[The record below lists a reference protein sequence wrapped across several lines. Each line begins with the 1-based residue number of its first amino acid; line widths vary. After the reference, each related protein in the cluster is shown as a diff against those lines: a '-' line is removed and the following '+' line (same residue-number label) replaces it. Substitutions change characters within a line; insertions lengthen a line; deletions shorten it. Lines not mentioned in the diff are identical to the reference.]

1 MLNTK
6 KKTRGK
12 VRWSEGKVAC
22 VAGLGSSGRKEKRKR
37 KKETRVSPSRAF
49 VLSCA
54 HYFQAPATRAKG
66 EGGTNPISQPIIFY
80 QIPVLSLVSRKNRT
94 LVAAGHVAPTQQIR
108 GSKLTPRKIYVA
120 VNFSFRVIFIFSFV

>member
-12 VRWSEGKVAC
+12 VRWSEAKVAC
-22 VAGLGSSGRKEKRKR
+22 VAGLGSSRRKKKRER

-94 LVAAGHVAPTQQIR
+94 LVAAGHVAP
-108 GSKLTPRKIYVA
+108 KIWEPTRIYLMAGV
-120 VNFSFRVIFIFSFV
+120 VK